1 MSAADKTFRGTLLLL
16 QNKTKRDP
24 ESYQDEFRTQLRHF
38 QAVCKALLARGAGGT
53 SATDAASVSSPQFL
67 AVMQFVCHVAY
78 CYPKE
83 CAELPNELIA
93 LLRHCKESL
102 DAESRLAIVNG
113 LLLLRNKNIASAETT
128 LPVLFELLES
138 RDKTLRRTIL
148 AHIVSDVRRIN
159 LPGAKEGSAHVN
171 KQIQNFL
178 FKVMEGDDAVQ
189 ARSALSVTIDL
200 YRRQLWCN
208 EKTVQVIT
216 KAVFSRHT
224 LILRMALHFFLMQMP
239 KFSTVGSDSDEDDKL
254 DPGRIISKLKH
265 KLKHKGKTVK
275 RERVLKYKVE
285 KQKKRFDHDRN
296 ADLERDKQLPDP
308 VRLLQDPL
316 GFVERLL
323 AKLQR
328 TTERFEVRLLYMS
341 VLARVISE
349 HELVVLGVFP
359 LLERYLE
366 PTQLHATNIL
376 ALASTCVHPMVPPDA
391 LESFVRTIA
400 DRFVNDR
407 SDRDSITIGINTIR
421 EICKRQPLAMNKD
434 LLADLVEYRQR
445 RGERGVIMA
454 SRALLQL
461 YREVNPELL
470 APKLRG
476 ARGGPALE
484 VVGPRF
490 GTKAPL
496 KEIPGLEALFGEDGE
511 GADGTDAEN
520 EEDADDTDS
529 SHIEFSSDDES
540 GEWEMVSNDSDEMF
554 SDPDEDEDD
563 AADEVPQ
570 LVPVKAKAAVA
581 KAAAPTTKAIAAS
594 ATAVAAAP
602 RGERKAPRGR
612 PSANGFVAEDDMW
625 GDDDNGA
632 DADDEEAEDEETAEA
647 APPRKAHRVE
657 QPAARRQPQQPQD
670 ESDGDSAEEEE
681 ASDEADDDEEV
692 EFDDDEEG
700 ELEEG
705 DDSDDE
711 EGTSSGSGEWVD
723 VPHSSD
729 DEDNEAVAPAAK
741 NGNGHSAKS
750 KKGAAAAASAVVASA
765 EAGDSDDDG
774 AAWVEDASSKR
785 SGSTA
790 MLSGASSSGKQS
802 VATMR
807 TLTDEEFA
815 KLRGDRTLGGKPM
828 KTKALEKQARM
839 SRKDS
844 LVRDLGE
851 KGQLIDPAH
860 IETFTSKKRERD
872 RERKVEEAKQKR
884 FDASPFNLRKKK
896 KTKLTTTHREK
907 QKVGKLYQMTKRSQR
922 VALKI
927 KRSVEE
933 RRDHDKDMKKK
944 NIKFRIARG
953 WKA

>member
-1 MSAADKTFRGTLLLL
+1 
-16 QNKTKRDP
+16 
-24 ESYQDEFRTQLRHF
+24 
-38 QAVCKALLARGAGGT
+38 
-53 SATDAASVSSPQFL
+53 
-67 AVMQFVCHVAY
+67 
-78 CYPKE
+78 
-83 CAELPNELIA
+83 
-93 LLRHCKESL
+93 
-102 DAESRLAIVNG
+102 
-113 LLLLRNKNIASAETT
+113 
-128 LPVLFELLES
+128 
-138 RDKTLRRTIL
+138 
-148 AHIVSDVRRIN
+148 
-159 LPGAKEGSAHVN
+159 
-171 KQIQNFL
+171 
-178 FKVMEGDDAVQ
+178 
-189 ARSALSVTIDL
+189 
-200 YRRQLWCN
+200 
-208 EKTVQVIT
+208 
-216 KAVFSRHT
+216 
-224 LILRMALHFFLMQMP
+224 
-239 KFSTVGSDSDEDDKL
+239 
-254 DPGRIISKLKH
+254 
-265 KLKHKGKTVK
+265 
-275 RERVLKYKVE
+275 
-285 KQKKRFDHDRN
+285 
-296 ADLERDKQLPDP
+296 
-308 VRLLQDPL
+308 
-316 GFVERLL
+316 
-323 AKLQR
+323 
-328 TTERFEVRLLYMS
+328 
-341 VLARVISE
+341 
-349 HELVVLGVFP
+349 
-359 LLERYLE
+359 
-366 PTQLHATNIL
+366 
-376 ALASTCVHPMVPPDA
+376 
-391 LESFVRTIA
+391 
-400 DRFVNDR
+400 
-407 SDRDSITIGINTIR
+407 
-421 EICKRQPLAMNKD
+421 
-434 LLADLVEYRQR
+434 
-445 RGERGVIMA
+445 
-454 SRALLQL
+454 
-461 YREVNPELL
+461 
-470 APKLRG
+470 
-476 ARGGPALE
+476 
-484 VVGPRF
+484 
-490 GTKAPL
+490 
-496 KEIPGLEALFGEDGE
+496 
-511 GADGTDAEN
+511 
-520 EEDADDTDS
+520 
-529 SHIEFSSDDES
+529 
-540 GEWEMVSNDSDEMF
+540 
-554 SDPDEDEDD
+554 
-563 AADEVPQ
+563 
-570 LVPVKAKAAVA
+570 
-581 KAAAPTTKAIAAS
+581 
-594 ATAVAAAP
+594 
-602 RGERKAPRGR
+602 
-612 PSANGFVAEDDMW
+612 MW

-632 DADDEEAEDEETAEA
+632 DADDEEAEDEETAKA

-670 ESDGDSAEEEE
+670 ESDGDSAEEE

-705 DDSDDE
+705 DDDSDDE

-741 NGNGHSAKS
+741 NGNGHSAKG
-750 KKGAAAAASAVVASA
+750 KKGTAAPTSALVASA
-765 EAGDSDDDG
+765 DAGDSDDDG